1 MATAVLQMAALAG
14 AGIEQRPEPV
24 GGVGRGR
31 RRHPVLAEDAIA
43 HLEVELALEIHIAG
57 GERESVGGIG
67 RAARGRAAAR
77 LLLAV
82 FELGEV
88 GGGSKRALRGGVGAF
103 AIGLERT
110 GKERQRRPE
119 KDGAGKTRVARP
131 ARRCS
136 LRRLCYGTAGPG
148 MG

>member
-1 MATAVLQMAALAG
+1 MATAVLQVAALAG
-14 AGIEQRPEPV
+14 AGIEQRPEPI
-24 GGVGRGR
+24 GSVGRGR
-31 RRHPVLAEDAIA
+31 RRYPILAEDAVS
-43 HLEVELALEIHIAG
+43 HLEVELALEVHIAG

-77 LLLAV
+77 LLLAR
-82 FELGEV
+82 FELGDV
-88 GGGSKRALRGGVGAF
+88 GGGSKRALRGGVS

-110 GKERQRRPE
+110 GKERQSRPE

-136 LRRLCYGTAGPG
+136 LRRLCSGTAGPG